1 MPTTDTNIV
10 AGLFGIGPQQAYQQI
25 QQQGAAQDA
34 QAFNSAGG
42 TPGQL
47 MAQAYSGVGRNAV
60 GLGAGLMGIEPT
72 AVTAAR
78 QREQVMQGAD
88 TGTPEGLMAIAKRFN
103 DAGMPQQAAMAVQA
117 ARQMQEELSKMANE
131 EAKTKL
137 AEVQATEIPK
147 QRHEEAM
154 ARIQQ
159 AADAAKQR
167 SLDFQLS
174 VAQRREAAQQHN
186 QLMRVLAD
194 NKSQEKPM
202 TEAQRYKFEKERSV
216 DKQAIQGL
224 DDALNN
230 TKEALD
236 AIANHPGL
244 TRATGIIGMA
254 PSIPGSDASK
264 AANLIEEFKNGVKM
278 TGLNLVRQ
286 GGSIGMMTER
296 EWPIVEGMVAQID
309 PKTGADQVKMQMR
322 KVISKMEQIKKN
334 AQAKHDELYGT
345 QETGTGKSSVS
356 APTVPAKSTID
367 RFNSEV
373 DSGSWDD
380 WFKQSGRPKKKFG
393 VNKSVNKPT
402 VSNW

>member
-78 QREQVMQGAD
+78 QQEQVMQGAD

-117 ARQMQEELSKMANE
+117 ARQMQAGLSKMANE
-131 EAKTKL
+131 AAKTKL

-356 APTVPAKSTID
+356 APTVPAKGG
-367 RFNSEV
+367 V
-373 DSGSWDD
+373 
-380 WFKQSGRPKKKFG
+380 KFLG
-393 VNKSVNKPT
+393 FE
-402 VSNW
+402 